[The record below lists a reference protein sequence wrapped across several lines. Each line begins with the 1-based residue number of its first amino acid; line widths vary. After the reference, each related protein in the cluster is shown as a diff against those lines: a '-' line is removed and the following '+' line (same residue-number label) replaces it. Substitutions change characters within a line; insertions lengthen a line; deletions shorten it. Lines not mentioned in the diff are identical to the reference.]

1 MSIWYIG
8 KHRRNIIERLYC
20 SQNGTGIFTCNT
32 RTWCFRFYT
41 GLYTMTKIDVV
52 LYGLALGMAM
62 ILLDYYFVPGG
73 MY

>member
-1 MSIWYIG
+1 
-8 KHRRNIIERLYC
+8 
-20 SQNGTGIFTCNT
+20 
-32 RTWCFRFYT
+32 
-41 GLYTMTKIDVV
+41 MTKLDIV